1 MSTYTPQDEAA
12 LKLAAIRW
20 YMLSLEK
27 LSNDIYVTDRAKF
40 VEIDGILKSAFH
52 ALGDIRKKMSAA
64 MVEEDGG
71 CAPGYVNC
79 DGICLPDCDRLF
91 Y

>member
-1 MSTYTPQDEAA
+1 MSDYTPQDETA
-12 LKLAAIRW
+12 LRLAAIRW

-27 LSNDIYVTDRAKF
+27 LSNDIYITDRTKYDA
-40 VEIDGILKSAFH
+40 VSDILKTAFH
-52 ALGDIRKKMSAA
+52 ALGDIRKQMASEVSAA
-64 MVEEDGG
+64 G
-71 CAPGYVNC
+71 CGPGYVNC

>member
-1 MSTYTPQDEAA
+1 MSTYTPQDETA
-12 LKLAAIRW
+12 LRLAAIRW

-27 LSNDIYVTDRAKF
+27 LSNDIYITDRTKYDQ
-40 VEIDGILKSAFH
+40 INGILKTAFQ
-52 ALGDIRKKMSAA
+52 ALGDIRKSMSAMA
-64 MVEEDGG
+64 LDEGGG

-79 DGICLPDCDRLF
+79 DGLCLPDCDRMS

>member
-1 MSTYTPQDEAA
+1 MSTYTPQDETA
-12 LKLAAIRW
+12 LRLAAIRW

-27 LSNDIYVTDRAKF
+27 LSNDIYITDRTKYDQ
-40 VEIDGILKSAFH
+40 INGILKSAFH
-52 ALGDIRKKMSAA
+52 ALGDIRKSMSPTAL
-64 MVEEDGG
+64 EQDG